1 MAGKV
6 GSSPWAAD
14 MGVGAITDAHIRLW
28 SRTRVLE
35 RPSVVSAPGKGVRHG
50 AQTITIDVLVIPLYT
65 FGWNH
70 VLMGAPGD
78 ANP

>member
-6 GSSPWAAD
+6 GSSPWAAA

-35 RPSVVSAPGKGVRHG
+35 RAGGRGGLRALLDDLLVR
-50 AQTITIDVLVIPLYT
+50 
-65 FGWNH
+65 F
-70 VLMGAPGD
+70 
-78 ANP
+78 